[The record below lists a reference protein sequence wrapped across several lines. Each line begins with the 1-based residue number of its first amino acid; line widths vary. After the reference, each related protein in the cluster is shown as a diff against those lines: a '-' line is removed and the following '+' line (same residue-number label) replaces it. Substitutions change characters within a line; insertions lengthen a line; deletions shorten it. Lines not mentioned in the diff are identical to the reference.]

1 MKIIHFQEDDHIQ
14 LEIAGKLV
22 NIVVSDLD
30 DEMEFHVGL
39 WEATQRGIYHPGAAI
54 LAEFNYTEVKS

>member
-1 MKIIHFQEDDHIQ
+1 MKIIHFEKDDHIQ

-30 DEMEFHVGL
+30 DELEFHVGL
-39 WEATQRGIYHPGAAI
+39 WKATKRGIYYPGETI
-54 LAEFNYTEVKS
+54 LAEFNYKEVK